1 MLPKIILTGASGFV
15 GTNLTQ
21 SLSSQFDFRPIV
33 ARYKP
38 QQVFFWDAYAIVH
51 LAGKAHDLKNVST
64 PEDYYE
70 ANTELT
76 KQLFDAFL
84 TSEAT
89 VFLYI
94 SSVKAAADIV
104 PTILTETDPP
114 NPVTHYGKSKLLAE
128 AYIFSKEIPAN
139 KRVYVL
145 RPCMMHGKG
154 NKGNLNLLFG
164 IVKKGIPY
172 PLGSFDNKRSFL
184 SIDNMSFAVKE
195 FMTRTDIPTGIY
207 NIADDLPVS
216 TNRLIELMAEVMGKK
231 SNILLINK
239 RFITILAKIGDTLRL
254 PLNTERL
261 GKLTENYIV
270 DNTKLVKA
278 IGKKLP
284 LNAEQGLKQTL
295 NYFKNK
301 Q

>member
-1 MLPKIILTGASGFV
+1 
-15 GTNLTQ
+15 
-21 SLSSQFDFRPIV
+21 
-33 ARYKP
+33 
-38 QQVFFWDAYAIVH
+38 
-51 LAGKAHDLKNVST
+51 
-64 PEDYYE
+64 
-70 ANTELT
+70 
-76 KQLFDAFL
+76 
-84 TSEAT
+84 
-89 VFLYI
+89 
-94 SSVKAAADIV
+94 
-104 PTILTETDPP
+104 
-114 NPVTHYGKSKLLAE
+114 
-128 AYIFSKEIPAN
+128 
-139 KRVYVL
+139 
-145 RPCMMHGKG
+145 MHGKG